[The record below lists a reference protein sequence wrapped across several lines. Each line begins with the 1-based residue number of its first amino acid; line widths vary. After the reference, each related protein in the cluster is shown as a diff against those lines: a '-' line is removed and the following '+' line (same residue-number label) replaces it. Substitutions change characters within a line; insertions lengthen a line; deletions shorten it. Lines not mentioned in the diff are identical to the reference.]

1 MKPPIKKY
9 NVAYFVAELSGCKD
23 HPNGCYIKLINEKVK
38 HSRDVYVVLDFD
50 KDDDLVGIDFQEDLK
65 EIANES

>member
-9 NVAYFVAELSGCKD
+9 EAKLTGCGD

-38 HSRDVYVVLDFD
+38 HSRDVYVILDFD
-50 KDDDLVGIDFQEDLK
+50 KDDNLVGIDFQEDLK
-65 EIANES
+65 ELLK